1 MTENFAND
9 QQFSF
14 HSMTFNIGSE
24 SEDGSV
30 DTEIVA
36 QTLERIC
43 GKIQAVNWVDTRG
56 QVEPFAGDTI
66 FVAGQKGK
74 D

>member
-36 QTLERIC
+36 LTLERIC
-43 GKIQAVNWVDTRG
+43 GKI
-56 QVEPFAGDTI
+56 
-66 FVAGQKGK
+66 
-74 D
+74 